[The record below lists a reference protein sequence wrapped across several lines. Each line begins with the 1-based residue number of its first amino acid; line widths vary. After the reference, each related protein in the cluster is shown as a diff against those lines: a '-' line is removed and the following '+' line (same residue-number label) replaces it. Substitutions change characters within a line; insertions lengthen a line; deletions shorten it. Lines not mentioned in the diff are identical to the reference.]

1 MNMIEETRLPEV
13 EVRSSH
19 QSTELRQGTLGVVL
33 IVLLV
38 ISAASPLSVVA
49 GGFPI
54 GIMLGNGAGT
64 PALVVV
70 ALLLLLAFSAGYT
83 AMAGQVTNAGGF
95 YALIARGLG
104 GYAGG
109 AAAMIAILGY
119 NTLQFGLYGMFGAVA
134 SDSLLAE
141 FGIRL
146 PWWMCAFIAMGTI
159 AVFGY
164 RRIDLSAKVLA
175 LFVMAEYATIFLLDI
190 AILKAGGDSGVT
202 LSSFTP
208 EVVGSGNPFIGL
220 LFCFAAF
227 IGFEATTIYG
237 EEAKNPRKSIPLA
250 TYVSV
255 LLIGGFYAVSLWCMV
270 VGAGADKV
278 VTAIRG
284 LADPTMFLYTLSDRY
299 VGPVLTTVLRGLFI
313 MSVYAGLLAF
323 HNATARYFYAMGRER
338 LLPGMLSHTHSDHQS
353 PHKASLLQSALCFGV
368 VLLFAVNGTD
378 PLLTLFA
385 WLSNLATLC
394 ILILMAM
401 TSAAV
406 VMFYRR
412 GVNNSNVGKVR
423 TLVLPI
429 IAGIGLAAVLVLAIL
444 NFHVL
449 TGASRLTSFGLIG
462 MIPPAMIAGLIA
474 ARRLRKAD
482 PERFACLGQDRN

>member
-1 MNMIEETRLPEV
+1 MDILKETFLTEV
-13 EVRSSH
+13 EVRPVV
-19 QSTELRQGTLGVVL
+19 STELRRGSLGVGL

-64 PALVVV
+64 PALVIMT
-70 ALLLLLAFSAGYT
+70 LLLLLAFAAGYT

-109 AAAMIAILGY
+109 AAALIAIVGY

-134 SDSLLAE
+134 SDSMLAQ
-141 FGIRL
+141 FGISV
-146 PWWMCAFIAMGTI
+146 PWWACAFFAMGTI

-175 LFVMAEYATIFLLDI
+175 VFVIAEYATVLLLDVS
-190 AILKAGGDSGVT
+190 ILRAGGNSGVSIT
-202 LSSFTP
+202 SFTP
-208 EVVGSGNPFIGL
+208 AVVSSGNPFIGL

-255 LLIGGFYAVSLWCMV
+255 LLIGCFYAVSLWCMI
-270 VGAGADKV
+270 VGAGPDKV
-278 VTAIRG
+278 VTIIRA

-299 VGPVLTTVLRGLFI
+299 VGPGLTTVLRGLF
-313 MSVYAGLLAF
+313 MVSVYAGLLAF

-338 LLPGMLSHTHSDHQS
+338 LLPRVLGHTHRDHQS
-353 PHKASLLQSALCFGV
+353 PHIGSLLQSGLCACV
-368 VLLFAVNGTD
+368 VLFFAVNGAD
-378 PLLTLFA
+378 PILTLFA

-394 ILILMAM
+394 IILLMAM
-401 TSAAV
+401 ASASV

-412 GVNNSNVGKVR
+412 GPHSNAGKIR
-423 TLVLPI
+423 TLVLPVLS
-429 IAGIGLAAVLVLAIL
+429 GVGLMAVFVLAIL

-449 TGASRLTSFGLIG
+449 TGASRLISFALVGVL
-462 MIPPAMIAGLIA
+462 PVAVCCGLIA
-474 ARRLRKAD
+474 ARRLRKVD
-482 PERFACLGQDRN
+482 PLRFAGLGQDRS

>member
-1 MNMIEETRLPEV
+1 MNMIEESRLMEV
-13 EVRSSH
+13 GVPPG
-19 QSTELRQGTLGVVL
+19 QSTELRRGTLGVGL

-64 PALVVV
+64 PALVIL
-70 ALLLLLAFSAGYT
+70 ALLLLLAFASGYT

-109 AAAMIAILGY
+109 AAAVIAIVGY

-141 FGIRL
+141 FGVHV
-146 PWWMCAFIAMGTI
+146 PWWVCAFTAMGTI

-175 LFVMAEYATIFLLDI
+175 LFVIAEYAAVLFLDI
-190 AILKAGGDSGVT
+190 SILRAGGDSGISLV
-202 LSSFTP
+202 SFTP
-208 EVVGSGNPFIGL
+208 QVIKSGNPFIGL

-237 EEAKNPRKSIPLA
+237 EEAKNPRKNIPRA
-250 TYVSV
+250 TYISV
-255 LLIGGFYAVSLWCMV
+255 LLIGCFYAVSLWCMV
-270 VGAGADKV
+270 LGAGPDKV
-278 VTAIRG
+278 VTIIHA

-299 VGPVLTTVLRGLFI
+299 VGPVLTTILRGLFI

-323 HNATARYFYAMGRER
+323 HNSTARYFYAMGREG
-338 LLPGMLSHTHSDHQS
+338 LFPCVLSHTHSEHQS
-353 PHKASLLQSALCFGV
+353 PHKASVLQSVLCACV
-368 VLLFAVNGTD
+368 VLLFVVNGAD
-378 PLLTLFA
+378 PILTLFA

-394 ILILMAM
+394 IILLMAL

-406 VMFYRR
+406 VMFFLRCHD
-412 GVNNSNVGKVR
+412 GKLGKMR
-423 TLVLPI
+423 TLLLPVLS
-429 IAGIGLAAVLVLAIL
+429 GIGLLAVLVLAIM

-449 TGASRLTSFGLIG
+449 TGTSRFTSFALICL
-462 MIPPAMIAGLIA
+462 IPLALLAGLLA

-482 PERFACLGQDRN
+482 AVRFAGLGQDRC